1 MLNEL
6 FEKIRQLNKERVIIA
21 IDGRC
26 GGGKTTL
33 AHQLSKAFDCNVIHI
48 DDFFLQP
55 HQRTAERLGKAGENV
70 DHERFLTEVLI
81 PLKEN
86 KPFSYRPFS
95 CKNQELGEAVE
106 VEPKPVTIVEGSYSC
121 HPNLWDYYDLRI
133 FVDIDPDEQ
142 MKRITSRNGSEA
154 AKAFKNK
161 WIPLEEKY
169 FGAYNIKN
177 RCDIV
182 KEL

>member
-1 MLNEL
+1 MLSEIID
-6 FEKIRQLNKERVIIA
+6 KIKQIKKDNIIVA

-33 AHQLSKAFDCNVIHI
+33 ATELSKETNCNVIHM
-48 DDFFLQP
+48 DDFFLRP
-55 HQRTAERLGKAGENV
+55 EQRTTERLSTPGENV
-70 DHERFLTEVLI
+70 DHERFLGEVLI
-81 PLKEN
+81 PLREN

-95 CKNQELGEAVE
+95 CKAQALGEAVE

-121 HPNLWDYYDLRI
+121 HPKLWDYYDMRI

-142 MKRITSRNGSEA
+142 MKRIINRNGAESA
-154 AKAFKNK
+154 QVFKNK
-161 WIPLEEKY
+161 WIHFEEKY
-169 FGAYNIKN
+169 FKEYNIKN
-177 RCDIV
+177 ICDIV